1 MLVISLVILLFIG
14 SPVILCKR
22 QEPACVEPLDGV
34 AAYPCESRPSREPLS
49 LQYSKAQSKFSIDF
63 INMYI
68 YVCFLVSKPA
78 PTFDGIAA
86 INGEFKEISLS
97 DFKNKYLVLL
107 FYPLD
112 L

>member
-1 MLVISLVILLFIG
+1 MSPITLLMVLLVG
-14 SPVILCKR
+14 STVVLCKKKD
-22 QEPACVEPLDGV
+22 PVCVEPLDGV

-49 LQYSKAQSKFSIDF
+49 LQYSKVQSRFHSPSSHISIF
-63 INMYI
+63 RS
-68 YVCFLVSKPA
+68 VSKPA
-78 PTFDGIAA
+78 PMFQGISVM
-86 INGEFKEISLS
+86 NGEFAEISLS